1 MRLGIEGGQSHLHH
15 LQLLVVLLLLLK
27 AVVHVVLLQ
36 VVLAKGDVVVV
47 AQSHPGSSPEGMV
60 FLGLAQESRLALDQR
75 RVLFTYH
82 RVSLLLVLSWAWDIG
97 IIIGLEPLFLSEN
110 TIGHLL

>member
-1 MRLGIEGGQSHLHH
+1 MLM
-15 LQLLVVLLLLLK
+15 LLLK
-27 AVVHVVLLQ
+27 AVVHVELLQ
-36 VVLAKGDVVVV
+36 VVFAERDVVVV
-47 AQSHPGSSPEGMV
+47 AQGHPGSSSEGVV
-60 FLGLAQESRLALDQR
+60 FLWFTYESRFALDQR

-97 IIIGLEPLFLSEN
+97 IVIRLEPLFLSEN